1 MFILSLV
8 ICLSF
13 WYFYE
18 DFIESC
24 TKKLVD
30 QKMSEKI
37 TKYDIE
43 YYYNNPQIRYHL
55 IFKPNSYVR
64 KKYNNQTLKSDYLS
78 ELITEEEFLKQVE
91 NDSTLAEII
100 YKSIHFLTNL
110 KVLMIVQLIR
120 LAFFIWFLISFYLF
134 LKEFIKD
141 WYHIVYIITVF
152 FVSIILAYS
161 FINWC
166 LTSKKSYDD
175 HHTDSVNENLKIIS
189 VERNKS
195 NSKR

>member
-1 MFILSLV
+1 
-8 ICLSF
+8 
-13 WYFYE
+13 
-18 DFIESC
+18 
-24 TKKLVD
+24 
-30 QKMSEKI
+30 
-37 TKYDIE
+37 
-43 YYYNNPQIRYHL
+43 
-55 IFKPNSYVR
+55 
-64 KKYNNQTLKSDYLS
+64 
-78 ELITEEEFLKQVE
+78 
-91 NDSTLAEII
+91 
-100 YKSIHFLTNL
+100 
-110 KVLMIVQLIR
+110 MIVQLIR